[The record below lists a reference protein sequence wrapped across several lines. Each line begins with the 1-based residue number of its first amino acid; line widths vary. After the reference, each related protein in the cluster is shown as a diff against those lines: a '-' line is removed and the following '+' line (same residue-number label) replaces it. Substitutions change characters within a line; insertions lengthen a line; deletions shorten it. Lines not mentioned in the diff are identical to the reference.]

1 MLKKILLLSLVTVL
15 FFACNSDTDHSES
28 EEATSTTKV
37 EKDNHFGKTI
47 DNSNAINYKELA
59 SKMGDSD
66 SLAVK
71 VKATVNTVC
80 QKKGCWMN
88 IASPNSETE
97 EMFVQFEDYKFFMP
111 KDIAGREVIVDGYA
125 YRDVT
130 TVEELKHFAEDEG
143 KSQEEIDAITE
154 PVEELKFLASGVILL
169 DEESK

>member
-1 MLKKILLLSLVTVL
+1 MLKKILLLSFVAVL
-15 FFACNSDTDHSES
+15 FFACDSDADHSES
-28 EEATSTTKV
+28 GETTNTAKV

-47 DNSNAINYKELA
+47 DATNAIDYKELA
-59 SKMGDSD
+59 SKMADSD

-71 VKATVNTVC
+71 VKATVNAVC
-80 QKKGCWMN
+80 QSKGCWMN
-88 IASPNSETE
+88 IASPNSEGE

-130 TVEELKHFAEDEG
+130 SVEDLKHFAKDEG

-169 DEESK
+169 DEKSK